1 MAKKKVRLEERIVD
15 GISTTGKECT
25 KCGEWK
31 PLDNFRKDKRK
42 SCGRGARCKQ
52 CTSVDNKKYYQNNG
66 DVRRNYH
73 KQNREVRLIQ
83 MRRYREENKRRSY
96 ITQKRWREENRESLS
111 SQKKAYYD
119 RNKMEIRQKRKEH
132 YNLKKDEYYLAG
144 QRRRARKF
152 SLPDT
157 LIKENQDKITISFK
171 GNCAITDSN
180 DFSWDHAIPLSIQH
194 GGTTLENIYPLRR
207 DLNISKSDGNI
218 FEWFDANRER
228 FNLSQH
234 NFGEL
239 IAYLADLNGL
249 TTDDYREYVYWCH
262 SNPRD
267 LNDDGE
273 LYYVNGTEHFTERD
287 EMWAEFTDR
296 FADKDEKETKEITEE
311 TESA

>member
-1 MAKKKVRLEERIVD
+1 MDIKSRGYFCANGRPDTFNLLYGNFRKGAVNVAKKKVRLEERIVD

-119 RNKMEIRQKRKEH
+119 RNKMEIRQKGKSIII
-132 YNLKKDEYYLAG
+132 LKKM
-144 QRRRARKF
+144 
-152 SLPDT
+152 
-157 LIKENQDKITISFK
+157 NTI
-171 GNCAITDSN
+171 
-180 DFSWDHAIPLSIQH
+180 
-194 GGTTLENIYPLRR
+194 
-207 DLNISKSDGNI
+207 
-218 FEWFDANRER
+218 
-228 FNLSQH
+228 
-234 NFGEL
+234 
-239 IAYLADLNGL
+239 
-249 TTDDYREYVYWCH
+249 
-262 SNPRD
+262 
-267 LNDDGE
+267 
-273 LYYVNGTEHFTERD
+273 
-287 EMWAEFTDR
+287 
-296 FADKDEKETKEITEE
+296 
-311 TESA
+311 